1 MSKIVSYIHLM
12 RTIYYLN
19 SRTADFSVIPKLQA
33 TRNVFK
39 TRFNAVKSKA
49 ASAIPGASKVATKI
63 DDVIPD
69 APPPAPAA
77 KPKGWWGRNSERIFG
92 GDTQEGIPRAG
103 LLDKTLAAGSIAALP
118 LGFAPMFLKSADT
131 KAVENMRRQ
140 DEMRESIGLKP
151 LAATPQ
157 MIAENAQKAAKSA
170 INTISDSASGIR
182 VTNPAG
188 AMQPPP
194 PLPPG
199 SLRGY

>member
-19 SRTADFSVIPKLQA
+19 STTADFSVIPTLQT
-33 TRNVFK
+33 TRNAFK
-39 TRFNAVKSKA
+39 SGFNAIK
-49 ASAIPGASKVATKI
+49 PKVAS
-63 DDVIPD
+63 VIPD
-69 APPPAPAA
+69 ATPPVSAA
-77 KPKGWWGRNSERIFG
+77 KPKGWWGRNSERILG
-92 GDTQEGIPRAG
+92 GDTREGIPRAG
-103 LLDKTLAAGSIAALP
+103 LLDKTLAAGSIAAVP

-140 DEMRESIGLKP
+140 DEVRESIGLKP

-170 INTISDSASGIR
+170 INTISNSASGIR

-199 SLRGY
+199 SMRGY